1 MVTSRSPS
9 SVGVE
14 GPDRRDPT
22 TSLTGWRR
30 FVATD
35 PATFDLLPDEQWK
48 GLEEV
53 ARQTYD
59 EARLDYHSELVV
71 VTTSTVKAIIRQ
83 GSLLTVL
90 NRREVGARRGLIV
103 SGDGTTGKTT
113 ALKQFGRAYELRVRA
128 RYPDPGRIPVVY
140 VTTPASGSPRKL
152 ALEFA
157 RFLGLP
163 EFTRRDNT
171 TDIAEAVCRVLVDG
185 KIDVVLVDEIHNLNL
200 ATRPGEDLSDHLK
213 YFTEHIPATFVYAGI
228 DVERSGLFTGIRG
241 RQLAGRCVLLRTS
254 AFGCVPEWH
263 QLIAAL
269 EGALRL
275 HAHVPGT
282 LAGQARY
289 LHQRTGGMIGSLM
302 HLVRAAAIT
311 AILDGSESIT
321 AALLDDIQIDHSAQS
336 AATPALLDR

>member
-1 MVTSRSPS
+1 MVTSSA
-9 SVGVE
+9 
-14 GPDRRDPT
+14 GPDGQERRDPT
-22 TSLTGWRR
+22 TTLTGWRQ
-30 FVATD
+30 FVDTD
-35 PATFDLLPDEQWK
+35 PASFTLLAGEQLAALT
-48 GLEEV
+48 GQGR
-53 ARQTYD
+53 AAYD

-71 VTTSTVKAIIRQ
+71 VTTSAVRQVIRQ
-83 GSLLTVL
+83 GGLLTVL
-90 NRREVGARRGLIV
+90 NRREIGARRGLIV

-113 ALKQFGRAYELRVRA
+113 AIKQFGRAYELRVRA
-128 RYPDPGRIPVVY
+128 RYPGPGRIPVVY

-163 EFTRRDNT
+163 DFTRRDST
-171 TDIAEAVCRVLVDG
+171 TDIAEAVCRVLVDA
-185 KIDVVLVDEIHNLNL
+185 KIDIVLVDEIHNLNL

-241 RQLAGRCVLLRTS
+241 RQLAGRCVLLRTHPFPCAS
-254 AFGCVPEWH
+254 EWH
-263 QLIAAL
+263 ALVAAL

-311 AILDGSESIT
+311 AIQDGTETITPDLLDG
-321 AALLDDIQIDHSAQS
+321 IQIDHTAQS
-336 AATPALLDR
+336 LATPPALTP